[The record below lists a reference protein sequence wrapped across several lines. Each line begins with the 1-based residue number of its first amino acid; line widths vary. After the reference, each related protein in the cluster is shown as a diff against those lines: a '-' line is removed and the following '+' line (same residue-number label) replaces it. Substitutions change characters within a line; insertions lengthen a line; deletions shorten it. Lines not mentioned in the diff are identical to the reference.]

1 MSTKMMTEEQREK
14 YRAYQ
19 REYHKKWRVKN
30 KDKAAQHQITYWK
43 KKEKAMKAA
52 RKARAEG

>member
-1 MSTKMMTEEQREK
+1 MSTKTMTEEQREK

-19 REYHKKWRVKN
+19 RAYHKKWRAKN
-30 KDKAAQHQITYWK
+30 KDRTAQHQITYWK